1 MNFQSANG
9 FRYMTVIGTERI
21 GCHMQRL
28 RLSGDD
34 LGRFDTFENLHIRLY
49 VPEMPGKPLL
59 EPELGHGGRRQYPA
73 SGHGCAV
80 RYYTI
85 RRINAEEGWM
95 DIDFVLHDA
104 VGPACTFAR
113 RARIGDMCGISGP
126 CGLNVRPADAYLLAG
141 DETAL
146 PAIARILEGCSLEKR
161 GCVLIKTHHPYVFY
175 DLEIPQKFDV
185 RWFYEEKLDGEKYKA
200 AIITEVEKIIALE
213 RSCFVWSS
221 GEFNIYMDTARILK
235 KIEKKN
241 YINVPYWRY
250 Y

>member
-1 MNFQSANG
+1 MNFQSDTG

-49 VPEMPGKPLL
+49 VPEIMGERPLHSL
-59 EPELGHGGRRQYPA
+59 LDLDGRPRYPT
-73 SGHGCAV
+73 SGQGYAV

-85 RRINAEEGWM
+85 RRIDAEEGWM

-113 RARIGDMCGISGP
+113 QACIGDMCGISGP
-126 CGLNVRPADAYLLAG
+126 CGLSVRPADTYLLAG

-146 PAIARILEGCSLEKR
+146 PAIARILEGCSPEQR
-161 GCVLIKTHHPYVFY
+161 GCVLIKANHPDAFY
-175 DLEIPQKFDV
+175 DLTIPERFDV
-185 RWFYEEKLDGEKYKA
+185 RWFYEEKSDCKKYKA
-200 AIITEVEKIIALE
+200 SIIAEVEKIIAHE
-213 RSCFVWSS
+213 SGYFIWFS
-221 GEFNIYMDTARILK
+221 GEYSIYMDTARILK

-241 YINVPYWRY
+241 YINVP
-250 Y
+250 

>member
-1 MNFQSANG
+1 
-9 FRYMTVIGTERI
+9 MTVIGTERI

-49 VPEMPGKPLL
+49 VPETRKNQPL
-59 EPELGHGGRRQYPA
+59 EPVLGYNGRTQAPA
-73 SGHGCAV
+73 SGYSM

-85 RRINAEEGWM
+85 RRINAKEGWM

-113 RARIGDMCGISGP
+113 QACIGDMCGISGP
-126 CGLNVRPADAYLLAG
+126 CGLSVRPADTYLLAG

-146 PAIARILEGCSLEKR
+146 PAIARILEGCIPEKR
-161 GCVLIKTHHPYVFY
+161 GCVLIKTHDPDVLY
-175 DLEIPQKFDV
+175 DLTIPEKFDV
-185 RWFYEEKLDGEKYKA
+185 RWIYEEKSGDEKY
-200 AIITEVEKIIALE
+200 IENIFSEIEKMLALE
-213 RSCFVWSS
+213 MRYFIWVS
-221 GEFNIYMDTARILK
+221 GEFNIYRDTARVLK

-241 YINVPYWRY
+241 YINVPYWQHCS
-250 Y
+250 